1 MMNLIAS
8 TYGPS
13 TSADCLLGKFAIA
26 YDKGHQHRP
35 ILHSPCFWEVTRK
48 AGDFIDIRRDI
59 RSMGLINIDQLLPL
73 IPLGLSFTRFG
84 GLLSASLRGLLSLIT
99 AGKLP
104 MLVLVET
111 HLGAK
116 LVLQVSPDIWS
127 QLQGLMPLSFR
138 PFSSNLI
145 NFSTQDFPGRQSL
158 AEAHSPV

>member
-59 RSMGLINIDQLLPL
+59 RSMGLINIDQLLSL
-73 IPLGLSFTRFG
+73 IPSGLSFTRFG

-145 NFSTQDFPGRQSL
+145 NCSTLDLSGKHSL

>member
-13 TSADCLLGKFAIA
+13 TSADCLLGKLAIA
-26 YDKGHQHRP
+26 YDKGQHCP
-35 ILHSPCFWEVTRK
+35 ILHSLCFWEVTRK

-59 RSMGLINIDQLLPL
+59 RSMGLINIDQLLSL
-73 IPLGLSFTRFG
+73 IPSGLSFTRFG

-145 NFSTQDFPGRQSL
+145 SRSTLDLPGRHSL